1 MNPHAQVGARDE
13 NGHVTSQP
21 DLHTDTLAV
30 ALGRPPRT
38 PGTPLNVSPVLTSTY
53 VGAHD
58 TSVTEFGYGRDGNP
72 TWTALE
78 DVLGA
83 LGGGRAVTFASGMA
97 AASAV
102 LELLGPASTVV
113 LPTSCY
119 LGVAALVRARAEK
132 HGWTVRAVDVA
143 DTDAVIAAAEG
154 ADLVWLESPTNPL
167 MEVADL
173 PRIGAELRGRVR
185 TVVDNTF
192 ATSLLQRPLEH
203 GFDVVLESGTKFVGG
218 HSDLLLGALTVGA
231 GADALFADLAAV
243 RHDNGAVPG
252 PMEAWLAL
260 RGVRTMPLRVRAA
273 QANAGALAERLAGHA
288 AVRRV
293 RYPGLPDDPGHARA
307 AATMDGFGSL
317 LAVELADA
325 RTAERFID
333 GCALWVH
340 ATSLGGVES
349 TFERRRRW
357 SGELAVVPEGLVRLS
372 VGVEHV
378 DDLWADLERSLDQ
391 L

>member
-1 MNPHAQVGARDE
+1 MSTPPGLRPE
-13 NGHVTSQP
+13 
-21 DLHTDTLAV
+21 TLAV
-30 ALGRPPRT
+30 SLGRPPRV

-58 TSVTEFGYGRDGNP
+58 TSGPELGYGRDGNP

-78 DVLGA
+78 EVLGA
-83 LGGGRAVTFASGMA
+83 LEGGRALTFASGMA

-102 LELLGPASTVV
+102 LDLVREGGTVV

-119 LGVAALVRARAEK
+119 LGVAALVRSRAAK
-132 HGWTVRAVDVA
+132 HGWTLRLVDVA
-143 DTDAVIAAAEG
+143 DTEAVLTAADE

-173 PRIGAELRGRVR
+173 ASIGAALRGRVR

-192 ATSLLQRPLEH
+192 ATALLQRPLEQ

-218 HSDLLLGALTVGA
+218 HSDLLLGALTVGPD
-231 GADALFADLAAV
+231 ADELFADLAAV
-243 RHDNGAVPG
+243 RHDSGAIPG

-273 QANAGALAERLAGHA
+273 GANAAVLAERLGGHR
-288 AVRRV
+288 AVQRV
-293 RYPGLPDDPGHARA
+293 RYPG
-307 AATMDGFGSL
+307 FGSL
-317 LAVELADA
+317 LSIELADG
-325 RTAERFID
+325 RTAEQFVD

-357 SGELAVVPEGLVRLS
+357 AGELDVVPEGLVRMS

-378 DDLWADLERSLDQ
+378 EDLWSDLEHSLDAVAPARARSLPGS
-391 L
+391 

>member
-1 MNPHAQVGARDE
+1 VSSH
-13 NGHVTSQP
+13 P
-21 DLHTDTLAV
+21 DLRPETLAV
-30 ALGRPPRT
+30 SLGRPART
-38 PGTPLNVSPVLTSTY
+38 PGAPLNVSPVLASTY

-58 TSVTEFGYGRDGNP
+58 TSGPDLGYGRDGNV

-78 DVLGA
+78 DVVGA
-83 LGGGRAVTFASGMA
+83 LEGGRCLTFASGMA

-102 LELLGPASTVV
+102 LELLGPGDTVV
-113 LPTSCY
+113 LPSSCY
-119 LGVAALVRARAEK
+119 LGVAALVRSRAEK
-132 HGWTVRAVDVA
+132 YGWTVRTVDVA
-143 DTDAVIAAAEG
+143 DTDAVLAAADG

-173 PRIGAELRGRVR
+173 PAIGAALRGRVR

-192 ATSLLQRPLEH
+192 ATALLQRPLEQ
-203 GFDVVLESGTKFVGG
+203 GFDLVVESGTKFVGG
-218 HSDLLLGALTVGA
+218 HSDLLLGAVTVRPD
-231 GADALFADLAAV
+231 ADALYADLAAV
-243 RHDNGAVPG
+243 RHDSGAVPG

-273 QANAGALAERLAGHA
+273 VANAGTLAARLADHPGVA
-288 AVRRV
+288 RV
-293 RYPGLPDDPGHARA
+293 RYPGLPDDPGHERA

-317 LAVELADA
+317 LSIDLADA

-333 GCALWVH
+333 GCVLWTH
-340 ATSLGGVES
+340 ATSLGSVES

-357 SGELAVVPEGLVRLS
+357 SGELDVVPEGLVRLS

-378 DDLWADLERSLDQ
+378 DDLWHDLEQSLDQ

>member
-1 MNPHAQVGARDE
+1 MSSR
-13 NGHVTSQP
+13 T
-21 DLHTDTLAV
+21 DLHPETLAV
-30 ALGRPPRT
+30 SLGRPPRT
-38 PGTPLNVSPVLTSTY
+38 PGAPLNVSPVMASTY

-58 TSVTEFGYGRDGNP
+58 TATSTTLGYGRDGND

-83 LGGGRAVTFASGMA
+83 LGGGRALTFASGMA

-102 LELLGPASTVV
+102 LEQLAPGGTIV
-113 LPTSCY
+113 LPSSCY
-119 LGVAALVRARAEK
+119 LGVAALVQTRAERF
-132 HGWTVRAVDVA
+132 GWTVRTVDVA
-143 DTDAVIAAAEG
+143 DTEAVLAAADG

-173 PRIGAELRGRVR
+173 PAIGAALRGRVR

-192 ATSLLQRPLEH
+192 ASALVQRPLEH
-203 GFDVVLESGTKFVGG
+203 GFDVVVESGTKFVGG
-218 HSDLLLGALTVGA
+218 HSDLLLGALTVRPD
-231 GADALFADLAAV
+231 ADADGLFAALAAV
-243 RHDNGAVPG
+243 RHDSGAIPG
-252 PMEAWLAL
+252 TMEAWLAL

-273 QANAGALAERLAGHA
+273 QDNADVLAHHLSDHPS
-288 AVRRV
+288 VLRV

-307 AATMDGFGSL
+307 AATMNGFGSL
-317 LAVELADA
+317 LSIDLADA
-325 RTAERFID
+325 ATAERFID
-333 GCALWVH
+333 GCALWTH
-340 ATSLGGVES
+340 ATSLGSVES

-357 SGELAVVPEGLVRLS
+357 SAELPVVPEGLVRLS

-378 DDLWADLERSLDQ
+378 EDLWLDLEQSLDR

>member
-1 MNPHAQVGARDE
+1 MSSHL
-13 NGHVTSQP
+13 
-21 DLHTDTLAV
+21 DLRPETLAV
-30 ALGRPPRT
+30 SLGRPPRT
-38 PGTPLNVSPVLTSTY
+38 PGAPLNVSPVLASTY

-58 TSVTEFGYGRDGNP
+58 TSGPDLGYGRDGNA

-78 DVLGA
+78 DVIGA
-83 LGGGRAVTFASGMA
+83 LEGGRALTFASGMA

-102 LELLGPASTVV
+102 LELLDPGSTVV
-113 LPTSCY
+113 LPTACY
-119 LGVAALVRARAEK
+119 LGVAALVQARAEQF
-132 HGWTVRAVDVA
+132 GWTLRAVDVT
-143 DTDAVIAAAEG
+143 DTDAVLAAADG

-167 MEVADL
+167 MQVAHL
-173 PRIGAELRGRVR
+173 ARIGAELRGRVR

-192 ATSLLQRPLEH
+192 ATALLQRPLED
-203 GFDVVLESGTKFVGG
+203 GFDLVLESGTKFVGG
-218 HSDLLLGALTVGA
+218 HSDLLLGAVTVRPD
-231 GADALFADLAAV
+231 ADDLFATLAAV
-243 RHDNGAVPG
+243 RHDSGAVPG

-273 QANAGALAERLAGHA
+273 QASAEVLAARLADHR
-288 AVRRV
+288 AVERV
-293 RYPGLPDDPGHARA
+293 RYPG
-307 AATMDGFGSL
+307 FGSL
-317 LAVELADA
+317 LSIDLADA
-325 RTAERFID
+325 ATAERFID

-357 SGELAVVPEGLVRLS
+357 SGELDVVPEGLVRMS

-378 DDLWADLERSLDQ
+378 EDLWTDLERSLAR

>member
-1 MNPHAQVGARDE
+1 MGAMSTTPGLRPE
-13 NGHVTSQP
+13 
-21 DLHTDTLAV
+21 TLAV
-30 ALGRPPRT
+30 SLGRPPRT
-38 PGTPLNVSPVLTSTY
+38 PGTPVNVSPVLTSTY

-58 TSVTEFGYGRDGNP
+58 TSGPGLGYGRDGNA

-83 LGGGRAVTFASGMA
+83 LEGGTALTFASGMA

-102 LELLGPASTVV
+102 LELVPDGSTVV
-113 LPTSCY
+113 LPTTCY
-119 LGVAALVRARAEK
+119 LGVSALVRARGEK
-132 HGWTVRAVDVA
+132 HGWSLRPVDVA
-143 DTDAVIAAAEG
+143 DTEAVLAAADG

-167 MEVADL
+167 IEVADL

-192 ATSLLQRPLEH
+192 ATALLQRPLES

-218 HSDLLLGALTVGA
+218 HSDLLLGVLSVRP
-231 GADALFADLAAV
+231 GADELYADLAAV
-243 RHDNGAVPG
+243 RHDSGAIPG
-252 PMEAWLAL
+252 SMEAWLAL

-273 QANAGALAERLAGHA
+273 CANADVLAARLAAHPA
-288 AVRRV
+288 LTRV
-293 RYPGLPDDPGHARA
+293 RHPSLPDDPGHERA

-317 LAVELADA
+317 LSVELPDA
-325 RTAERFID
+325 ATAERFID
-333 GCALWVH
+333 GCDLWVH

-349 TFERRRRW
+349 MLERRRRW
-357 SGELAVVPEGLVRLS
+357 AGELDVVPEGLVRLS

-378 DDLWADLERSLDQ
+378 EDLWSDLERSLDR

>member
-1 MNPHAQVGARDE
+1 M
-13 NGHVTSQP
+13 SSLP
-21 DLHTDTLAV
+21 DLRPETLAV
-30 ALGRPPRT
+30 SLGRPLRT
-38 PGTPLNVSPVLTSTY
+38 PGAPLNVSPVMASTY

-58 TSVTEFGYGRDGNP
+58 TTGPGLGYGRDGND

-78 DVLGA
+78 DVVGA
-83 LGGGRAVTFASGMA
+83 LGGGRALTFASGMA

-102 LELLGPASTVV
+102 LDLLAPGDTIV

-119 LGVAALVRARAEK
+119 LGVAGLVRSRAEK
-132 HGWTVRAVDVA
+132 FGWTLRTVDVA
-143 DTDAVIAAAEG
+143 DTDAVLAAAEG

-192 ATSLLQRPLEH
+192 ATALVQRPLDH

-218 HSDLLLGALTVGA
+218 HSDLLLGVLTVHP
-231 GADALFADLAAV
+231 GADELFAALAAV
-243 RHDNGAVPG
+243 RHDSGAVPG

-273 QANAGALAERLAGHA
+273 QENAATLAARLADHP
-288 AVRRV
+288 AVTRV
-293 RYPGLPDDPGHARA
+293 RYPGLAGDPGHERA
-307 AATMDGFGSL
+307 AVTMNGFGSL
-317 LAVELADA
+317 LSVDLADA
-325 RTAERFID
+325 ATAERFID
-333 GCALWVH
+333 GCALWTH
-340 ATSLGGVES
+340 ATSLGSVES

-357 SGELAVVPEGLVRLS
+357 SAELPVVPEGLVRLS

-378 DDLWADLERSLDQ
+378 EDLWHDLEHALDQ

>member
-1 MNPHAQVGARDE
+1 VSSR
-13 NGHVTSQP
+13 T
-21 DLHTDTLAV
+21 DLHPETLAV
-30 ALGRPPRT
+30 SLGRPPRT
-38 PGTPLNVSPVLTSTY
+38 AGAPLNVSPVMASTY

-58 TSVTEFGYGRDGNP
+58 TSGTALGYGRDGND

-83 LGGGRAVTFASGMA
+83 LGGGRAITFASGMA

-102 LELLGPASTVV
+102 LDLLDPGETVV
-113 LPTSCY
+113 LPSTCY
-119 LGVAALVRARAEK
+119 LGVAALVQARAK
-132 HGWTVRAVDVA
+132 KFGWEVRTVDVA
-143 DTDAVIAAAEG
+143 DTDAVLAAADG

-173 PRIGAELRGRVR
+173 PTIGAALQGRVR

-192 ATSLLQRPLEH
+192 ATALVQRPLAH
-203 GFDVVLESGTKFVGG
+203 GFDVVVESGTKFVGG
-218 HSDLLLGALTVGA
+218 HSDLLLGALTVHPD
-231 GADALFADLAAV
+231 ADDLFAALAAV
-243 RHDNGAVPG
+243 RHDSGAVPG

-273 QANAGALAERLAGHA
+273 QASAATLAQRLAEHA
-288 AVRRV
+288 AVARV

-317 LAVELADA
+317 LSIDLADA
-325 RTAERFID
+325 GTAERFID
-333 GCALWVH
+333 GCSLWTH
-340 ATSLGGVES
+340 ATSLGSVES

-357 SGELAVVPEGLVRLS
+357 SAELAVVPEGLVRLS

-378 DDLWADLERSLDQ
+378 DDLWHDLERSLDQ

>member
-1 MNPHAQVGARDE
+1 M
-13 NGHVTSQP
+13 
-21 DLHTDTLAV
+21 
-30 ALGRPPRT
+30 GRPPRT
-38 PGTPLNVSPVLTSTY
+38 PGAPLNVSPVMASTY

-58 TSVTEFGYGRDGNP
+58 TAAATTLGYGRDGND

-83 LGGGRAVTFASGMA
+83 LGRGRALTFASGMA

-102 LELLGPASTVV
+102 LEQLAPGGTIV
-113 LPTSCY
+113 LPSSCY
-119 LGVAALVRARAEK
+119 LGVAALVQSRAEK
-132 HGWTVRAVDVA
+132 FGWTVRTVDVA
-143 DTDAVIAAAEG
+143 DTEAVLTAADG

-173 PRIGAELRGRVR
+173 PAIGAALRGRVR

-192 ATSLLQRPLEH
+192 ASALVQRPLEH
-203 GFDVVLESGTKFVGG
+203 GFDVVVESGTKFVGG
-218 HSDLLLGALTVGA
+218 HSDLLLGALTVRPD
-231 GADALFADLAAV
+231 ADADDLFADLAAV
-243 RHDNGAVPG
+243 RHDSGAIPG
-252 PMEAWLAL
+252 TMEAWLAL

-273 QANAGALAERLAGHA
+273 QDSAATLAARLAGHP
-288 AVRRV
+288 AVSRV
-293 RYPGLPDDPGHARA
+293 RHPSLPDDPGHARA

-317 LAVELADA
+317 LSIDLADA
-325 RTAERFID
+325 GTAERFID
-333 GCALWVH
+333 GCALWTH
-340 ATSLGGVES
+340 ATSLGSVES

-357 SGELAVVPEGLVRLS
+357 SAELPVVPEGLVRLS

-378 DDLWADLERSLDQ
+378 EDLWRDLEQSLDQ

>member
-1 MNPHAQVGARDE
+1 MSRR
-13 NGHVTSQP
+13 S
-21 DLHTDTLAV
+21 DLHPETLAV
-30 ALGRPPRT
+30 SLGRPRRT
-38 PGTPLNVSPVLTSTY
+38 PGAPLNVSPVLASTY
-53 VGAHD
+53 VGAQD
-58 TSVTEFGYGRDGNP
+58 TSGPGLGYGRDGNA

-83 LGGGRAVTFASGMA
+83 LEGGRALTFASGMA

-102 LELLGPASTVV
+102 LELVEPGGTVV

-132 HGWTVRAVDVA
+132 FGWTLRTADVA
-143 DTDAVIAAAEG
+143 DTDAVLAAADG

-167 MEVADL
+167 IEVADL
-173 PRIGAELRGRVR
+173 PRIGAELGGRVR

-192 ATSLLQRPLEH
+192 ATALLQRPLEH

-218 HSDLLLGALTVGA
+218 HSDLLLGALTVA
-231 GADALFADLAAV
+231 PGADDLYTALADV
-243 RHDNGAVPG
+243 RHDSGAVPG

-273 QANAGALAERLAGHA
+273 QANARTLAHRLADHP

-293 RYPGLPDDPGHARA
+293 RYPGLPADPGYERA

-317 LAVELADA
+317 LSVEVADA
-325 RTAERFID
+325 GSAERFVD
-333 GCALWVH
+333 GCVLWTH
-340 ATSLGGVES
+340 ATSLGSVES

-357 SGELAVVPEGLVRLS
+357 SGELDVVPEGLVRMS

-378 DDLWADLERSLDQ
+378 ADLWRDLEQSLDR

>member
-1 MNPHAQVGARDE
+1 MS
-13 NGHVTSQP
+13 SQP
-21 DLHTDTLAV
+21 DLHPETLAV
-30 ALGRPPRT
+30 SLGRPPRT
-38 PGTPLNVSPVLTSTY
+38 PGAPLNVSPVMASTY

-58 TSVTEFGYGRDGNP
+58 TSGPGLGYGRDGND

-78 DVLGA
+78 DVIGA
-83 LGGGRAVTFASGMA
+83 LEGGRALTFASGMA

-102 LELLGPASTVV
+102 LDLVDPGQTIV

-132 HGWTVRAVDVA
+132 FGWTLRAADVA
-143 DTDAVIAAAEG
+143 DTEAVLAAADG

-173 PRIGAELRGRVR
+173 PRIGAALHGRVR

-192 ATSLLQRPLEH
+192 ATALLQRPLEH
-203 GFDVVLESGTKFVGG
+203 GFDIVLESGTKFVGG
-218 HSDLLLGALTVGA
+218 HSDLLLGALTVHPD
-231 GADALFADLAAV
+231 ADDLFAALADV
-243 RHDNGAVPG
+243 RHDSGAVPG

-273 QANAGALAERLAGHA
+273 VASAGTLAHALAEHP

-293 RYPGLPDDPGHARA
+293 RYPGLPGDPGHDRA
-307 AATMDGFGSL
+307 ATTMDGFGSL
-317 LAVELADA
+317 LSVELADA
-325 RTAERFID
+325 PTADRFID
-333 GCALWVH
+333 GCALWTH
-340 ATSLGGVES
+340 ATSLGSVES

-357 SGELAVVPEGLVRLS
+357 SAELDVVPEGLVRMS

-378 DDLWADLERSLDQ
+378 DDLWHDLGQSLDQ

>member
-1 MNPHAQVGARDE
+1 MSSH
-13 NGHVTSQP
+13 S
-21 DLHTDTLAV
+21 DLRPETLAV
-30 ALGRPPRT
+30 SLGRPPHT
-38 PGTPLNVSPVLTSTY
+38 PGAALNVSPVMASTY

-58 TSVTEFGYGRDGNP
+58 TSGPGLGYGRDGNA

-83 LGGGRAVTFASGMA
+83 LEGGRALTFASGMA

-102 LELLGPASTVV
+102 LDLLDPGSTVV

-119 LGVAALVRARAEK
+119 LGVAALVRSRAERF
-132 HGWTVRAVDVA
+132 GWTLRTVDVA
-143 DTDAVIAAAEG
+143 DTEAVLAAADG

-173 PRIGAELRGRVR
+173 PAIGAALRGRTL

-192 ATSLLQRPLEH
+192 ATALLQRPLEH
-203 GFDVVLESGTKFVGG
+203 GFDAVVESGTKFVGG
-218 HSDLLLGALTVGA
+218 HSDLLLGAVTVRPD
-231 GADALFADLAAV
+231 ADDLFRSIADV
-243 RHDNGAVPG
+243 RHDHGAIPG

-273 QANAGALAERLAGHA
+273 QANAGVLAERLAAHP
-288 AVRRV
+288 AVARV
-293 RYPGLPDDPGHARA
+293 RYPGLPDDPGHTRA
-307 AATMDGFGSL
+307 AATMDGAGSL
-317 LAVELADA
+317 LSVDLADA
-325 RTAERFID
+325 SAAERFID
-333 GCALWVH
+333 GCTLWTH
-340 ATSLGGVES
+340 ATSLGSVES

-357 SGELAVVPEGLVRLS
+357 SAELDVVPEGLVRLS

-378 DDLWADLERSLDQ
+378 EDLWRDLEQSLDA

>member
-1 MNPHAQVGARDE
+1 MSDH
-13 NGHVTSQP
+13 H
-21 DLHTDTLAV
+21 DLHPETLAV
-30 ALGRPPRT
+30 SLGRPAKT
-38 PGTPLNVSPVLTSTY
+38 PGAPLNVSPVLASTY
-53 VGAHD
+53 VGVHD
-58 TSVTEFGYGRDGNP
+58 TSRAVLGYGRDGND

-83 LGGGRAVTFASGMA
+83 LEGGRALTFASGMA

-102 LELLGPASTVV
+102 LELLAPGATVV
-113 LPTSCY
+113 LPSSCY
-119 LGVAALVRARAEK
+119 LGVAALVQSRAVK
-132 HGWTVRAVDVA
+132 YGWTVRLVDVA
-143 DTDAVIAAAEG
+143 DTDAVRAAAEG

-173 PRIGAELRGRVR
+173 PAIGAALRGRVR

-192 ATSLLQRPLEH
+192 ATALVQRPLEH
-203 GFDVVLESGTKFVGG
+203 GFDVVVESGTKFVGG
-218 HSDLLLGALTVGA
+218 HSDLLLGALTVA
-231 GADALFADLAAV
+231 PGADELFAALADV
-243 RHDNGAVPG
+243 RHDHGGVPG

-273 QANAGALAERLAGHA
+273 QDNADVLARRLADHP
-288 AVRRV
+288 AVLRV

-317 LAVELADA
+317 LSIDLADA
-325 RTAERFID
+325 ATAERFID
-333 GCALWVH
+333 GCRLWTH
-340 ATSLGGVES
+340 ATSLGSVES

-357 SGELAVVPEGLVRLS
+357 SAELDVVPEGLVRLS
-372 VGVEHV
+372 VGVEHAT
-378 DDLWADLERSLDQ
+378 DLWEDLEQSLDQ

>member
-1 MNPHAQVGARDE
+1 VSH
-13 NGHVTSQP
+13 HP
-21 DLHTDTLAV
+21 DLRPETLAV
-30 ALGRPPRT
+30 SLGRPPRA
-38 PGTPLNVSPVLTSTY
+38 PGAALNVSPVMASTY

-58 TSVTEFGYGRDGNP
+58 TSGPGLGYGRDGNA

-83 LGGGRAVTFASGMA
+83 LEGGRAITFASGMA

-102 LELLGPASTVV
+102 LDLMDPGSTVV

-119 LGVAALVRARAEK
+119 LGVAALVRSRAERF
-132 HGWTVRAVDVA
+132 GWTLRTVDVA
-143 DTDAVIAAAEG
+143 DTDAVLAAADG

-173 PRIGAELRGRVR
+173 PAIGAALRGRTL

-192 ATSLLQRPLEH
+192 ATALLQRPLEH
-203 GFDVVLESGTKFVGG
+203 GFDAVVESGTKFVGG
-218 HSDLLLGALTVGA
+218 HSDLLLGAVTVRPD
-231 GADALFADLAAV
+231 ADDLFRSLADV
-243 RHDNGAVPG
+243 RHDHGAIPG

-273 QANAGALAERLAGHA
+273 QANAGVLAERLAAHPT
-288 AVRRV
+288 VDRV

-317 LAVELADA
+317 LSIDLADA
-325 RTAERFID
+325 GAAERFID
-333 GCALWVH
+333 GCTLWTH
-340 ATSLGGVES
+340 ATSLGSVES

-357 SGELAVVPEGLVRLS
+357 SAELAVVPEGLVRLS

-378 DDLWADLERSLDQ
+378 EDLWHDLEQSLDA

>member
-1 MNPHAQVGARDE
+1 VS
-13 NGHVTSQP
+13 SQP
-21 DLHTDTLAV
+21 DLRPETLAV
-30 ALGRPPRT
+30 SLGRPTRT
-38 PGTPLNVSPVLTSTY
+38 PGAPLNVSPVLASTY

-58 TSVTEFGYGRDGNP
+58 TSGPELGYGRDGNA

-83 LGGGRAVTFASGMA
+83 LEGGRCVTFASGMA

-102 LELLGPASTVV
+102 LELLSPAATVV
-113 LPTSCY
+113 LPSSCY
-119 LGVAALVRARAEK
+119 LGVSALVRARAEK
-132 HGWTVRAVDVA
+132 YGWTLRSVDVA
-143 DTDAVIAAAEG
+143 DTDAVLAAAEG

-173 PRIGAELRGRVR
+173 PAIGAALRGRVR

-192 ATSLLQRPLEH
+192 ATALLQRPLEQ
-203 GFDVVLESGTKFVGG
+203 GFDLVLESGTKFVGG
-218 HSDLLLGALTVGA
+218 HSDLLLGAVTVRPD
-231 GADALFADLAAV
+231 ADDLFAALAAV
-243 RHDNGAVPG
+243 RHDSGAVPG

-260 RGVRTMPLRVRAA
+260 RGIRTMPLRVRAA
-273 QANAGALAERLAGHA
+273 VANAGVLAQRLADHP
-288 AVRRV
+288 AVGRV
-293 RYPGLPDDPGHARA
+293 RYPGLPGDPGHERA

-317 LAVELADA
+317 LSIELADA
-325 RTAERFID
+325 GTAERFID
-333 GCALWVH
+333 GCALWTH
-340 ATSLGGVES
+340 ATSLGSVES

-357 SGELAVVPEGLVRLS
+357 SGELDVVPEGLIRLS

-378 DDLWADLERSLDQ
+378 EDLWHDLEQSLDQ

>member
-1 MNPHAQVGARDE
+1 MSEP
-13 NGHVTSQP
+13 P
-21 DLHTDTLAV
+21 DLHPETLAV
-30 ALGRPPRT
+30 SLGRPPRT
-38 PGTPLNVSPVLTSTY
+38 PGAPLNVSPVLASTY
-53 VGAHD
+53 VGRARHLRAPAL
-58 TSVTEFGYGRDGNP
+58 GYGRDGNA

-83 LGGGRAVTFASGMA
+83 LEGGRALTFASGMA

-102 LELLGPASTVV
+102 LELLRPRRTRSCCRRAATSASRRW
-113 LPTSCY
+113 C
-119 LGVAALVRARAEK
+119 RARAAK
-132 HGWTVRAVDVA
+132 FGWTVRTVDVA
-143 DTDAVIAAAEG
+143 DTEAVLAAADG

-173 PRIGAELRGRVR
+173 PAIGAALRGRVR

-192 ATSLLQRPLEH
+192 ATALVQRPLEH

-218 HSDLLLGALTVGA
+218 HSDLLLGALTVRPD
-231 GADALFADLAAV
+231 ADADDLFAALAAV
-243 RHDNGAVPG
+243 RHDSGAVPG

-273 QANAGALAERLAGHA
+273 QDNAGVLADAP
-288 AVRRV
+288 RRP
-293 RYPGLPDDPGHARA
+293 PGRRPRPLPRALPDDPGHARA

-317 LAVELADA
+317 LSIELADA
-325 RTAERFID
+325 ATAERFID
-333 GCALWVH
+333 GCALWIH

-357 SGELAVVPEGLVRLS
+357 SGELPVVPEGLVRLS

-378 DDLWADLERSLDQ
+378 EDLWRDLEQSLDR

>member
-1 MNPHAQVGARDE
+1 MIDHPA
-13 NGHVTSQP
+13 
-21 DLHTDTLAV
+21 LHPETLAV
-30 ALGRPPRT
+30 SLGRPAKT
-38 PGTPLNVSPVLTSTY
+38 PGAPLNVSPVLASTY
-53 VGAHD
+53 VGVHD
-58 TSVTEFGYGRDGNP
+58 TSHAVLGYGRDGNE

-83 LGGGRAVTFASGMA
+83 LEGGRALTFASGMA

-102 LELLGPASTVV
+102 LELLGPGATVV
-113 LPTSCY
+113 LPSSCY
-119 LGVAALVRARAEK
+119 LGVAALVQTRAQK
-132 HGWTVRAVDVA
+132 YGWTVRLVDVA
-143 DTDAVIAAAEG
+143 DTEAVLAAAEG

-173 PRIGAELRGRVR
+173 PAIGAALRGRVR

-192 ATSLLQRPLEH
+192 ATALVQRPLEH
-203 GFDVVLESGTKFVGG
+203 GFDVVVESGTKFVGG
-218 HSDLLLGALTVGA
+218 HSDLLLGALTVA
-231 GADALFADLAAV
+231 LGADDLSTALADV
-243 RHDNGAVPG
+243 RHDHGAVPG

-273 QANAGALAERLAGHA
+273 QANAGVLAHHLADHPS
-288 AVRRV
+288 VLRV
-293 RYPGLPDDPGHARA
+293 RYPGLPGDPGHERA

-317 LAVELADA
+317 LSIDLAGA
-325 RTAERFID
+325 ASAERFID
-333 GCALWVH
+333 GCTLWTH
-340 ATSLGGVES
+340 ATSLGSVES

-357 SGELAVVPEGLVRLS
+357 SAELDVVPEGLVRLS

-378 DDLWADLERSLDQ
+378 EDLWQDLRQSLDQ

>member
-1 MNPHAQVGARDE
+1 MNSR
-13 NGHVTSQP
+13 S
-21 DLHTDTLAV
+21 DLRPETLAV
-30 ALGRPPRT
+30 SLGRPPLT
-38 PGTPLNVSPVLTSTY
+38 PGAPLNVAPVMASTY

-58 TSVTEFGYGRDGNP
+58 TSASGTLGYGRDGND

-83 LGGGRAVTFASGMA
+83 LGGGRALTFASGMA

-102 LELLGPASTVV
+102 LEQLAPGGTVV
-113 LPTSCY
+113 LPSSCY
-119 LGVAALVRARAEK
+119 LGVAALVQTRAERF
-132 HGWTVRAVDVA
+132 GWTVRTVDVA
-143 DTDAVIAAAEG
+143 DTGAVLAAADG

-173 PRIGAELRGRVR
+173 PAIGAALRGRVR

-192 ATSLLQRPLEH
+192 ASALVQRPLEH
-203 GFDVVLESGTKFVGG
+203 GFDVVVESGTKFVGG
-218 HSDLLLGALTVGA
+218 HSDLLLGAVTVRPDA
-231 GADALFADLAAV
+231 HADDLFADLAAV
-243 RHDNGAVPG
+243 RHDSGAIPG
-252 PMEAWLAL
+252 TMEAWLAL

-273 QANAGALAERLAGHA
+273 QESAGTLAGRLAGHA
-288 AVRRV
+288 AVGRV

-307 AATMDGFGSL
+307 ASTMDGFGSL
-317 LAVELADA
+317 LSVDLADA

-333 GCALWVH
+333 GCTLWTH
-340 ATSLGGVES
+340 ATSLGSVES

-357 SGELAVVPEGLVRLS
+357 SAELPVVPEGLVRLS

-378 DDLWADLERSLDQ
+378 EDLWLDLEQSLGQ